1 MVEISI
7 TKDSDQMLCSLYKEF
22 LKRRKDGFPKAD
34 ARHFADGTIPKI
46 PPLDSWPDADI
57 SDAMLELSRAN
68 LLRITIGG
76 DCDLKDEAIF
86 FMENRFKNGLK
97 DVLSF
102 LAQFIP

>member
-1 MVEISI
+1 MDVSI
-7 TKDSDQMLCSLYKEF
+7 TKDSDQMLCLLYKEF
-22 LKRRKDGFPKAD
+22 LKRRKDGLSKAD
-34 ARHFADGTIPKI
+34 ARHFADGSIAQI
-46 PPLDSWPDADI
+46 PPMDTWPETDI

-76 DCDLKDEAIF
+76 DCYLKDEAIF